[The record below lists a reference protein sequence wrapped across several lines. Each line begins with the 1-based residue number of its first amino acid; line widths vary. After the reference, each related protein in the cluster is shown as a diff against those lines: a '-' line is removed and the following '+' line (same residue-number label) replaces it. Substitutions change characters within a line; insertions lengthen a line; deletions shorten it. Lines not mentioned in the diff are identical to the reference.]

1 MICEQLL
8 VVWVFSVEF
17 LVKILEGVSSTLWSM
32 LGEKFL
38 VVWVLGME
46 FLSKAGEGSLRRGPK

>member
-1 MICEQLL
+1 MIGEKFL
-8 VVWVFSVEF
+8 VVWVFSIEF
-17 LVKILEGVSSTLWSM
+17 LVKILEGVSSTLWGM

-46 FLSKAGEGSLRRGPK
+46 FLSKAEEGSL